1 MSTALAHPADTRVAD
16 AMVPAPYRVT
26 SRVQETADTVTLTL
40 VPLAQPIAPP
50 LAGQFNML
58 YAFGVGEVPISIS
71 AIETGDRLRHTV
83 RAVGA
88 ISQALCASEIGAV
101 IGVRGPFG
109 TDWGVASA
117 MGRDVLVVAGGIGLA
132 PLRPVVHELLHSR
145 RQFRRVTLLVGA
157 RTPEEIL
164 FRGEV
169 ASWEAS
175 ARITVRTTVDT
186 ATPAWKG
193 EVGVVPKLIDRVA
206 IDPEFTTV
214 MICGPEIMLRFT
226 TAEVLSRGIAAEQV
240 RVSMERNMQCGIGR
254 CGHCQFGPV
263 LVCTHGPVFPWSR
276 VGPLLTRREL

>member
-1 MSTALAHPADTRVAD
+1 MSMALAYPTDARPAD
-16 AMVPAPYRVT
+16 AMTPVPYRVT
-26 SRVQETADTVTLTL
+26 GRVQETADTVTLTL
-40 VPLAQPIAPP
+40 VPVAQAIATP
-50 LAGQFNML
+50 LPGQFNML
-58 YAFGVGEVPISIS
+58 CAFGVGEVPISIS
-71 AIETGDRLRHTV
+71 AMDPGNRLRHTV

-88 ISQALCASEIGAV
+88 ISQQLCASEIGAV

-109 TDWGVASA
+109 TDWGVESA

-132 PLRPVVHELLHSR
+132 PLRPAIYELLHNR
-145 RQFRRVTLLVGA
+145 RHFRRATVLIGA
-157 RTPEEIL
+157 RTPEEII

-169 ASWEAS
+169 ASWVAS

-226 TAEVLSRGIAAEQV
+226 AAEVLSRGVAADQV

-276 VGPLLTRREL
+276 IGPLLTRREL